1 MMQDSHQ
8 YKNYNSTNASSTVT
22 VCTGPC
28 QLHLI
33 QVNKTSAQ
41 AVTIAEVGPNDI
53 NNTIG
58 ILVASISEQSYFYDI
73 CTTGNLKLTFPASY
87 VGDITV
93 AFSPL

>member
-1 MMQDSHQ
+1 MMDSVQ
-8 YKNYNSTNASSTVT
+8 YKHYDSNNANTTVI

-28 QLHLI
+28 ILHLI

-41 AVTIAEVGPNDI
+41 ALTVTDTVQGTASNVA
-53 NNTIG
+53 
-58 ILVASISEQSYFYDI
+58 ILVASISEQSYFYDVNI
-73 CTTGNLKLTFPASY
+73 IGDLKITIPASY